1 MLREK
6 SSFIPLFFLL
16 IFFSLTGCNQT
27 DKAVPLPPLTN
38 ENVRDVLL
46 KYGKENPE
54 TVVLLST
61 SMGEIKLKLYKET
74 PLHRANFIRLAK
86 AGYYNG
92 TVFHRVI
99 KGHMV
104 QGGDSRE
111 PKRDIGKYGVP
122 SEVKPEFVHVR
133 GALAMARYDDEF
145 NPTKASSPDNF
156 YMVQGSKV
164 SEAELQQVS
173 QKNGINYTPEQKK
186 AYLAKGG
193 VPTLDMK
200 YTVFGEVLE
209 GMDVVDKIAR
219 VPVDTH
225 DWPSQEIYI
234 TMKVLE

>member
-1 MLREK
+1 MLRK
-6 SSFIPLFFLL
+6 NSLYILLFYSLTC
-16 IFFSLTGCNQT
+16 IWLTGCNKGK
-27 DKAVPLPPLTN
+27 KAAALEPLTN
-38 ENVRDVLL
+38 ENVREELL

-122 SEVKPEFVHVR
+122 WEVKPEFVHVR

-164 SEAELQQVS
+164 SQTELQQVS
-173 QKNGINYTPEQKK
+173 QKNGINYTPEQLK
-186 AYLAKGG
+186 AYLTKGG

-209 GMDVVDKIAR
+209 GMEVVDKIAR

-225 DWPSQEIYI
+225 DWPSQEIYM
-234 TMKVLE
+234 TMQVLE

>member
-1 MLREK
+1 MLRKK
-6 SSFIPLFFLL
+6 SFYYPLLLGCIYFLL
-16 IFFSLTGCNQT
+16 AGCKGKNQEG
-27 DKAVPLPPLTN
+27 KFPLLTN
-38 ENVRDVLL
+38 DNVREELM
-46 KYGKENPE
+46 KYGQENPE

-61 SMGEIKLKLYKET
+61 SMGKIKLKLSTTT

-86 AGYYNG
+86 MGYYNG

-122 SEVKPEFVHVR
+122 SEIKPDLVHVR

-156 YMVQGSKV
+156 YMVQGSQV

-173 QKNGINYTPEQKK
+173 QRNGIKYTPAQTK
-186 AYLAKGG
+186 AYLTKGG
-193 VPTLDMK
+193 VPSLDMK

-225 DWPSQEIYI
+225 DWPSQEIYL
-234 TMKVLE
+234 TMEVLE

>member
-1 MLREK
+1 MVRN
-6 SSFIPLFFLL
+6 SPFFISVIFLYLLF
-16 IFFSLTGCNQT
+16 SAAGCSGKKKAT
-27 DKAVPLPPLTN
+27 DTKRLTN
-38 ENVRDVLL
+38 ENVRKELL
-46 KYGKENPE
+46 KYGQENPE

-61 SMGEIKLKLYKET
+61 SMGKIKLKLSTET

-86 AGYYNG
+86 MGYYNG

-122 SEVKPEFVHVR
+122 SEVKPSLVHVR

-156 YMVQGSKV
+156 YMVQGSPV
-164 SEAELQQVS
+164 SEAELQQIS
-173 QKNGINYTPEQKK
+173 QRYGRKYTPAQTK
-186 AYLAKGG
+186 AYLTKGG
-193 VPTLDMK
+193 VPSLDTK

-234 TMKVLE
+234 TMEVLE

>member
-1 MLREK
+1 MLRK
-6 SSFIPLFFLL
+6 KIFTTPLLL
-16 IFFSLTGCNQT
+16 LGILIWMAGCKGNNGVT
-27 DKAVPLPPLTN
+27 DLKPLTN
-38 ENVRDVLL
+38 ENVREELL
-46 KYGKENPE
+46 KFGQENPE
-54 TVVLLST
+54 TVVLLTT
-61 SMGEIKLKLYKET
+61 SMGDIKLKLYKET

-86 AGYYNG
+86 MGYYNG

-104 QGGDSRE
+104 QGGDSRG

-122 SEVKPEFVHVR
+122 SEVKPEFVHLR

-156 YMVQGSKV
+156 YMVQGSPV

-173 QKNGINYTPEQKK
+173 QRNGINYTPGQIK
-186 AYLAKGG
+186 AYLTKGG
-193 VPTLDMK
+193 VPSLDMK

-209 GMDVVDKIAR
+209 GMDIVDKIAR

>member
-1 MLREK
+1 MLRKNPFLVFLSLVVFCFNGCSGNKAAE
-6 SSFIPLFFLL
+6 PL
-16 IFFSLTGCNQT
+16 
-27 DKAVPLPPLTN
+27 KPLTN
-38 ENVRDVLL
+38 ENVREELL

-61 SMGEIKLKLYKET
+61 SMGEIKLKLYQET
-74 PLHRANFIRLAK
+74 PFHRANFIRLAK
-86 AGYYNG
+86 SGYYNG

-164 SEAELQQVS
+164 SETELQQVS
-173 QKNGINYTPEQKK
+173 QKNGIKYTPAQLK
-186 AYLAKGG
+186 AYLTKGG

>member
-1 MLREK
+1 MRK
-6 SSFIPLFFLL
+6 KPVYIPLFFLL
-16 IFFSLTGCNQT
+16 IFFSLGACNNK
-27 DKAVPLPPLTN
+27 KAVAPLTPLTN
-38 ENVRDVLL
+38 ENVREELL

-61 SMGEIKLKLYKET
+61 SMGKIKLKLYKET

-111 PKRDIGKYGVP
+111 PKRDIGEYGVP
-122 SEVKPEFVHVR
+122 TEVNPRFVHVR

-164 SEAELQQVS
+164 SEAELQQVG
-173 QKNGINYTPEQKK
+173 QKNDINYTPEQKK
-186 AYLAKGG
+186 AYLTKGG
-193 VPTLDMK
+193 VPSLDMK

-209 GMDVVDKIAR
+209 GMDIVDKIAR

-234 TMKVLE
+234 TMQVLE